1 MRFCVAL
8 ALGWVLGGCSDAEAD
23 KGAKKNA
30 GSVAGASGNGSLGGG
45 TLAQAGTPAAGG
57 DGGDGGRAGA
67 AQAGSGGSA
76 AAGAPAESV
85 QPCPALPQTG
95 VWEDITPTKERGLDG
110 VVYNSQALLLDP
122 FDAST
127 LWLGTARPNMA
138 TADARSGLFKSSDCG
153 ATWAHVDSGEN
164 ANALDRSS
172 LWSMAIDPVER
183 GVMYTVGANGALGL
197 FKSSNAGV
205 DWHQLFP
212 PESEFAKHVQANFV
226 GAIVMDPTDHRHL
239 VVTSHGA
246 CSAPYGSGSSAC
258 QAETL
263 DAGATWTIVPNPDA
277 LGFQENAG
285 AYLLGPDNWIYADPA
300 TSTYRTTDHGKT
312 WQVVGPGA
320 QGGEGRARPILTAD
334 GAYYL
339 PSDHGVLKSADQGG
353 SWSMLANSP
362 MSFAFAI
369 GDRQLY
375 TCPEFSASFRTASLA
390 DPTHWTAL
398 PSPALRA
405 PNWGAAFLDYDD
417 AHHILYSSSFQGGLF
432 RMVTR

>member
-1 MRFCVAL
+1 M
-8 ALGWVLGGCSDAEAD
+8 
-23 KGAKKNA
+23 A
-30 GSVAGASGNGSLGGG
+30 G
-45 TLAQAGTPAAGG
+45 
-57 DGGDGGRAGA
+57 
-67 AQAGSGGSA
+67 
-76 AAGAPAESV
+76 SV
-85 QPCPALPQTG
+85 QPCPALPATG

-122 FDAST
+122 FDART
-127 LWLGTARPNMA
+127 LWLGTARPNLA
-138 TADARSGLFKSSDCG
+138 TADARSGMFKSSDCG
-153 ATWAHVDSGEN
+153 ATWLHVDTGEN
-164 ANALDRSS
+164 ADSLDRSS

-197 FKSSNAGV
+197 FKSTNGGV
-205 DWHQLFP
+205 DWQQLFP
-212 PESEFAKHVQANFV
+212 AESEFAKHVQANFV
-226 GAIVMDPTDHRHL
+226 GAIVMDPIDHRHL

-246 CSAPYGSGSSAC
+246 CSAPYGSGPSAC

-312 WQVVGPGA
+312 WKVVGPGA
-320 QGGEGRARPILTAD
+320 QGGESRARPIPVAPD

-339 PSDHGVLKSADQGG
+339 PTDHGVLKSADQGA
-353 SWSMLANSP
+353 SWAMLANSP

-369 GDRQLY
+369 GDGQLY
-375 TCPEFSASFRTASLA
+375 TCPEFSPSFRTASLA
-390 DPTHWTAL
+390 DPTSWSAL

-405 PNWGAAFLDYDD
+405 PNWGSAFLDYDG